1 MIGEIQPDI
10 DLQYLFVNQTQ
21 KVLQVRY
28 MRKVTREDG
37 TTERLGWGP
46 WQHIR
51 DNDPYAKA
59 GTAYSLE
66 HRPEM
71 TEAEGEK
78 LAGDLVAMIRKLAFC
93 LRRSAGA
100 DNGPAEEAMN
110 LLLRHG
116 LLSKQEAESERRF
129 REI

>member
-59 GTAYSLE
+59 GTQYSLQ
-66 HRPEM
+66 RQEM
-71 TEAEGEK
+71 TDAEGEK
-78 LAGDLVAMIRKLAFC
+78 LASDLVAMVRKLAFC

-100 DNGPAEEAMN
+100 DSGPAEEAMN

-116 LLSKQEAESERRF
+116 LLSGQEAESERRF

>member
-1 MIGEIQPDI
+1 MTIQ
-10 DLQYLFVNQTQ
+10 LQKERWRYVNQTQ
-21 KVLQVRY
+21 KVLEVSR
-28 MRKVTREDG
+28 RKLT
-37 TTERLGWGP
+37 
-46 WQHIR
+46 IR
-51 DNDPYAKA
+51 DDGGLEIGPFGRWEVVPDHDPYAAA
-59 GTAYSLE
+59 GTQYSLQE
-66 HRPEM
+66 RPEM
-71 TEAEGEK
+71 TDAEGEK

-116 LLSKQEAESERRF
+116 LLSGQKAESERRF